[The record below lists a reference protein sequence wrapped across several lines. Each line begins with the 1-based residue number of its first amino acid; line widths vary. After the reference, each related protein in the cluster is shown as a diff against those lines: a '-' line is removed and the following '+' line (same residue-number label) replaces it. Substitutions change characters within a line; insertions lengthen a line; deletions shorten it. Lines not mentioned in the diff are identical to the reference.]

1 MKLPHIFIS
10 MGKIFLLILIS
21 GIGCFISCSRSLYCT
36 DSENLYIEYFSEG
49 GFTGGAAGL
58 TIDSTGTANLWEKN
72 LNGNRKNTKVIKI
85 DDEKLDRICNLLK
98 DPAVFSYENNFKGN
112 YTTHLIIRLNNK
124 ETNISFNKSDLPEDM
139 PKAIKDLLSEL
150 NNINN

>member
-1 MKLPHIFIS
+1 MLKFI
-10 MGKIFLLILIS
+10 KEPILFDDVIKD
-21 GIGCFISCSRSLYCT
+21 I
-36 DSENLYIEYFSEG
+36 NLTFNNS
-49 GFTGGAAGL
+49 
-58 TIDSTGTANLWEKN
+58 
-72 LNGNRKNTKVIKI
+72 KI